1 MQEKQ
6 INLGVR
12 PIWQIPPIWGGN
24 LDISEFQRG
33 RGNKNIFSQSCTV
46 STNWDMGTCV
56 SDGDSIN
63 SPLGEQV
70 VESPRSRSLFTL
82 VSKLVSATN
91 GRSWN
96 TGTEVSFGG
105 VGSLDRQSVPH
116 LKIAPNPFPFSYKE
130 KRKRNSGG
138 KETKSS
144 RFRSAIGL
152 APKDC
157 PKSLSLTISFLRHQQ
172 R

>member
-1 MQEKQ
+1 M
-6 INLGVR
+6 GA
-12 PIWQIPPIWGGN
+12 
-24 LDISEFQRG
+24 
-33 RGNKNIFSQSCTV
+33 TV
-46 STNWDMGTCV
+46 CLMWA
-56 SDGDSIN
+56 SIN
-63 SPLGEQV
+63 SPLGGQV
-70 VESPRSRSLFTL
+70 GLPFPRSSESLFTL

-138 KETKSS
+138 KERKSKQ
-144 RFRSAIGL
+144 FRSTIGF
-152 APKDC
+152 APKNC
-157 PKSLSLTISFLRHQQ
+157 PKSLSSYHFPCLIKIKRKNKVHTCLLKFFFNVLLQIDLWSH
-172 R
+172 

>member
-33 RGNKNIFSQSCTV
+33 RGNKNISPQSCTV
-46 STNWDMGTCV
+46 SSNWDMGTCV

-70 VESPRSRSLFTL
+70 VESPRSKSRYSHSFQNSFPRQMAEVGTL
-82 VSKLVSATN
+82 
-91 GRSWN
+91 GRK
-96 TGTEVSFGG
+96 FHLGG
-105 VGSLDRQSVPH
+105 ARLDRQSVPH
-116 LKIAPNPFPFSYKE
+116 LKIAPNPLSFSNKE

-157 PKSLSLTISFLRHQQ
+157 PKSLSLTISFLRPQ
-172 R
+172 